1 MSEGCHPVMS
11 ALAKGR
17 YTTIDQDYRWTQFAS
32 LLMALTHRNVVSRY
46 RKSILGPA
54 WAVIQPVGYMLLFIF
69 LRGVTGFSDEG
80 IPYPI
85 FTFAAL
91 VPWTFFSNAVVQSA
105 PSALM
110 NANVIKKIAAPRE
123 VFPLSAVMTALFD
136 FATSGAVLVGFMIWY
151 QIPVGFA
158 LLWLPLL
165 MAVTALLAFAV
176 GMFLASLG
184 TFKRDLIMAAPF
196 LMQLWLFTSPIM
208 YPLSQVPEKWRSLY
222 IMNPV
227 VGLIEGYRNVLLK
240 GSAPPME
247 SFLWSVAITAVMLLF
262 TWPLYRWMSKYFTDV
277 M

>member
-1 MSEGCHPVMS
+1 MS
-11 ALAKGR
+11 ALARGR

-46 RKSILGPA
+46 RKSVLGPA

-136 FATSGAVLVGFMIWY
+136 FAMSGAVLVGFMIWY

-247 SFLWSVAITAVMLLF
+247 SFLWSVVITAVMLLF